1 MSSFL
6 RTSGFP
12 KEFYEIVETKGGEA
26 GQEGRLGKRKQ
37 WTRCHLGLVR
47 QAMSELFMSQTLL
60 FHMILFKFS
69 NDVSKNIAEFDLTEV
84 VS

>member
-1 MSSFL
+1 MDKMSF
-6 RTSGFP
+6 
-12 KEFYEIVETKGGEA
+12 
-26 GQEGRLGKRKQ
+26 
-37 WTRCHLGLVR
+37 GLVR